1 MGNFAS
7 SLLSCGMTDD
17 DLSSWSLSGGR
28 AASDA
33 EERLHHERE
42 QRICDE
48 IQKRE
53 TKLADLEADARDL
66 EREAVRH
73 KQNAEQHGRGS
84 RQYQLSLGNA
94 RRALIAVQ
102 KKRALMVKER
112 KLVDIANAAVE
123 RMRVVDS
130 GGDDS
135 RFISD
140 LREFTEAVDIADHT
154 LAADQ
159 TRNDAVQV
167 LDNAASL
174 LNLQEKMVD
183 NFADL
188 EDPDSVGVGASMVF
202 GGETLALNDDDDLM
216 RALSQLEDDQAPRAP
231 ARRDTNYAPM
241 PSSSRASSSSSSTA
255 RDPAQPRPRLS
266 EMGATGMPPTPQAL
280 SMTPAAS
287 RRQALAYQTTGAVRS
302 TSDTEDPFANI
313 F

>member
-7 SLLSCGMTDD
+7 SLLACGVTDD
-17 DLSSWSLSGGR
+17 DLANWSWTGAR
-28 AASDA
+28 ANNDA

-53 TKLADLEADARDL
+53 TKLADLDADSRDL

-73 KQNAEQHGRGS
+73 KQNAERHARGS

-94 RRALIAVQ
+94 RRALVAVQ

-112 KLVDIANAAVE
+112 KLVDVANAIVE

-135 RFISD
+135 RFIGD
-140 LREFTEAVDIADHT
+140 LQEFMQAVDLADHT
-154 LAADQ
+154 IAADQ
-159 TRNDAVQV
+159 TRNDAGQV
-167 LDNAASL
+167 LDRAAGL
-174 LNLQEKMVD
+174 LNLQEKLVD

-188 EDPDSVGVGASMVF
+188 EDPESMGAAATMMF
-202 GGETLALNDDDDLM
+202 GDETLALNDDDDLM
-216 RALSQLEDDQAPRAP
+216 RALSQLETEQAPRATA

-241 PSSSRASSSSSSTA
+241 PPRAASSSVATR
-255 RDPAQPRPRLS
+255 RDPARPRARLS
-266 EMGATGMPPTPQAL
+266 ELGTSAMPPEPQSL

-287 RRQALAYQTTGAVRS
+287 RRQALAYQTTGAVRAA
-302 TSDTEDPFANI
+302 DDDPFANI